1 MDHHSI
7 YFSSTAQGDIFPN
20 NTRSNFENSLNNLD
34 HIKEEN
40 LEVAIRSITF
50 DNSIE
55 SVKIARHRS
64 PDLISFEKINLSN
77 NLDLLNFRNHD
88 TKINF
93 VSNKNE
99 KIKYNQNRQYMTI

>member
-7 YFSSTAQGDIFPN
+7 YFSSTAQGDIFPK

-34 HIKEEN
+34 HIKDEN

-55 SVKIARHRS
+55 SVKIVKQRS
-64 PDLISFEKINLSN
+64 PDLISFEKIKLSN
-77 NLDLLNFRNHD
+77 NLDLMNFRNHD

-93 VSNKNE
+93 VTNKNE
-99 KIKYNQNRQYMTI
+99 SVQLRWVGKYIL

>member
-34 HIKEEN
+34 HIKDED

-55 SVKIARHRS
+55 SVYVCSYLRY
-64 PDLISFEKINLSN
+64 PPE
-77 NLDLLNFRNHD
+77 
-88 TKINF
+88 
-93 VSNKNE
+93 
-99 KIKYNQNRQYMTI
+99 M